1 MQLVLTILFVMP
13 RNTFDRAMLLAW
25 QILNLDWI
33 MQITLTPFITSW
45 LTSRIRISLVKAY
58 VQPLKRLFETF
69 AIVY

>member
-25 QILNLDWI
+25 QILNFDWI

-45 LTSRIRISLVKAY
+45 LTSRIRISLVKA
-58 VQPLKRLFETF
+58 
-69 AIVY
+69 